1 MREVV
6 ERIAAL
12 LRQGQDDA
20 ALKLA
25 ENALA
30 GVPFEPLPE
39 PSGNGVPL
47 ELAFDPHEDRKRALD
62 LPSFVIEDGSLMID
76 DEWWEFDDLPAL
88 TQHIQ
93 AEVGS
98 GGGGPGVE
106 EIVKRA
112 LLHGIA
118 GGTIRKRSL

>member
-12 LRQGQDDA
+12 LRQGQNEE

-25 ENALA
+25 EHTLA
-30 GVPFEPLPE
+30 GMPFEPLPK

-47 ELAFDPHEDRKRALD
+47 ELEFDPRRRTLD

-76 DEWWEFDDLPAL
+76 DEWWEFDDLATL
-88 TQHIQ
+88 TLRIQ
-93 AEVGS
+93 ADVATE
-98 GGGGPGVE
+98 GGLGPGAE

-112 LLHGIA
+112 LLHGVA
-118 GGTIRKRSL
+118 QGVIRKRRL